1 MTASLKQQKVEQTS
15 VCPLNLADETPEL
28 VASQERTEP
37 VEGGRAGLGKGRGQ
51 CSGSSRPAW
60 VVRFASFDPL
70 KSKTVTAFDI
80 GRDCEPTNEGVRVHH
95 SFNLQGEAFMPA

>member
-1 MTASLKQQKVEQTS
+1 
-15 VCPLNLADETPEL
+15 LADETPEL

-60 VVRFASFDPL
+60 VVRFASLDAL

-80 GRDCEPTNEGVRVHH
+80 GRDRKPAHQGV
-95 SFNLQGEAFMPA
+95 

>member
-37 VEGGRAGLGKGRGQ
+37 MEGGRVGLGKGRGQ
-51 CSGSSRPAW
+51 SSGSNRAAW
-60 VVRFASFDPL
+60 VVRFAALDAL
-70 KSKTVTAFDI
+70 
-80 GRDCEPTNEGVRVHH
+80 EP
-95 SFNLQGEAFMPA
+95 